1 MEGKIQQSTRQG
13 KRNNTR
19 IQAEG
24 GVAGRVGGEG
34 GERRE
39 RGGRGGRQRGRREG
53 EEPRAFL
60 RLLFIGN
67 GDRGAAASSFLIS
80 PTWLD
85 RVMN

>member
-1 MEGKIQQSTRQG
+1 MRERTQQYTHPG
-13 KRNNTR
+13 GG
-19 IQAEG
+19 G

-39 RGGRGGRQRGRREG
+39 RGGRGGRQPGRQEG
-53 EEPRAFL
+53 EEPRAIL